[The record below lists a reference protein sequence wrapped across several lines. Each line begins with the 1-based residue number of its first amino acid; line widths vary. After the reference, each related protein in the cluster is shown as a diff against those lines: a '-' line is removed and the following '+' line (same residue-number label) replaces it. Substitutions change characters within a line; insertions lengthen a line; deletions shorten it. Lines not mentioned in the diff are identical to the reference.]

1 MVFSNEE
8 KAVIKNDFNEKQWS
22 AYRICKEHPTKN
34 WNKVSVQRLLNR
46 FKENGS
52 MDRRSGSGRPR
63 TATTAENEE
72 IVEDLICSQEESPGS
87 HMSPREIEKH
97 TGISRSSVRRTVERK
112 RLKQFKRLK
121 TQRMG
126 EGTRQIRTERA
137 SALVERIGT
146 NSRNIERFV
155 WQDEKAFVL
164 EVPLNPQNRR
174 VSVNGSK
181 KDVNDKRLFHPTN
194 KQSIKVMVSACLT
207 WYGATKPFFV
217 NDKGLKVNSKTYKK
231 HLEKELIPDIE
242 RIMKRRDW
250 MFIQDSAPS
259 HRSNL
264 VQNFLTGK
272 IDKRFMKHNE
282 WPTVSPDCNPL
293 DFGIIQIS
301 RPI

>member
-52 MDRRSGSGRPR
+52 MDRKSGSGRPR

-97 TGISRSSVRRTVERK
+97 TGISRSSMRRMVKRK
-112 RLKQFKRLK
+112 
-121 TQRMG
+121 
-126 EGTRQIRTERA
+126 
-137 SALVERIGT
+137 
-146 NSRNIERFV
+146 
-155 WQDEKAFVL
+155 
-164 EVPLNPQNRR
+164 
-174 VSVNGSK
+174 
-181 KDVNDKRLFHPTN
+181 
-194 KQSIKVMVSACLT
+194 
-207 WYGATKPFFV
+207 
-217 NDKGLKVNSKTYKK
+217 
-231 HLEKELIPDIE
+231 DIE

-259 HRSNL
+259 HPSNL
-264 VQNFLTGK
+264 VQEFLTEK
-272 IDKRFMKHNE
+272 NDKRFIKHNE
-282 WPTVSPDCNPL
+282 
-293 DFGIIQIS
+293 
-301 RPI
+301 